1 MDKRVSYNGLWKL
14 LIENNIKSCLE
25 LSKKIGIAPST
36 LTRMRNNEYVA
47 MDVLVRLCD
56 YFNCTLND
64 IVEINRKENA
74 NENI

>member
-14 LIENNIKSCLE
+14 LIEKNIKSCLE
-25 LSKKIGIAPST
+25 LSRLTGIAPST